1 MSLDVLDSIVL
12 ITSSESSRSR
22 DFGTG
27 FVIHKEARAVYLLT
41 CAHVVRDV
49 GGSEKVIAGGIP
61 ATVIA
66 SGEKQGF
73 DLAVLQ
79 VEELWDKPQLSLCT
93 SAEEEQAFIIAG
105 FYQFDPKSP
114 PAFRKIR
121 GKLGEQISLASSD
134 GRERINAWDLRI
146 EGEYYLQPGYS
157 GSPVINQTSGC
168 VLGVVTHQIGKG
180 EKGLAISIEAL
191 RKIWQE
197 MPSGLIS
204 KSLSPEANRNTS
216 SSVNVVSNS
225 TVTNLAEHVTYNE
238 ASNSIRELTINF
250 PGIETLPQ
258 TPSATSQ
265 PIQRLQKRLEE
276 ALNLLDEYEQQEL
289 LTTDAKTRRNAQV
302 EQERLRQQIE
312 KYEREINKLGY

>member
-1 MSLDVLDSIVL
+1 MSLDILDSIVL

-49 GGSEKVIAGGIP
+49 GGSEKVIAGGTP

-79 VEELWDKPQLSLCT
+79 VEGLWDKPQLSLCA
-93 SAEEEQAFIIAG
+93 SAEEEQPFIIAG
-105 FYQFDPKSP
+105 FYQFEPKSP
-114 PAFRKIR
+114 PALRKIR

-157 GSPVINQTSGC
+157 GSPVINQASGC

-197 MPSGLIS
+197 MPFGLIS
-204 KSLSPEANRNTS
+204 KSPPQTSRNTTFS
-216 SSVNVVSNS
+216 GNVLSNC
-225 TVTNLAEHVTYNE
+225 TVTNIAEQVTYNE
-238 ASNSIRELTINF
+238 APGFVRELTINF
-250 PGIETLPQ
+250 PGIETVPQ
-258 TPSATSQ
+258 TTSATSQ
-265 PIQRLQKRLEE
+265 QIQRLQKRLEE

-302 EQERLRQQIE
+302 EQERLREQIE
-312 KYEREINKLGY
+312 KYERELKNLGH

>member
-1 MSLDVLDSIVL
+1 MSSDFWDSIIL
-12 ITSSESSRSR
+12 ISSSDPSRSR

-27 FVIHKEARAVYLLT
+27 FVIHKEGQAVYLLT

-49 GGSEKVIAGGIP
+49 GGSEKVIAGGTP

-73 DLAVLQ
+73 DLAVLRI
-79 VEELWDKPQLSLCT
+79 EGLWDKPRLSLCA
-93 SAEEEQAFIIAG
+93 SAEEEQPFIIAG

-114 PAFRKIR
+114 PALRKIR

-134 GRERINAWDLRI
+134 GRERIYAWDLRI

-157 GSPVINQTSGC
+157 GSPVVNQTNGC

-191 RKIWQE
+191 RKIWYE

-204 KSLSPEANRNTS
+204 KSPSPQASRHMTS
-216 SSVNVVSNS
+216 SINVMSNS
-225 TVTNLAEHVTYNE
+225 TVTNLAEHVNYNE

-250 PGIETLPQ
+250 SGIETVPQ
-258 TPSATSQ
+258 TPSANTGQ
-265 PIQRLQKRLEE
+265 IERLQKRLEE

-302 EQERLRQQIE
+302 EQERLREKIERYEQQIKHLE
-312 KYEREINKLGY
+312 Y

>member
-1 MSLDVLDSIVL
+1 
-12 ITSSESSRSR
+12 
-22 DFGTG
+22 
-27 FVIHKEARAVYLLT
+27 
-41 CAHVVRDV
+41 VRDV
-49 GGSEKVIAGGIP
+49 GGCEKVIAGGTS

-79 VEELWDKPQLSLCT
+79 VEGLWDKPQLSLCA
-93 SAEEEQAFIIAG
+93 SAEEEQPFIIAG

-114 PAFRKIR
+114 PALRKIR

-157 GSPVINQTSGC
+157 GSPVINQASGC
-168 VLGVVTHQIGKG
+168 VLSVVTHQIGKG

-204 KSLSPEANRNTS
+204 KSPSPQASRNTTFS
-216 SSVNVVSNS
+216 GNIVSNS
-225 TVTNLAEHVTYNE
+225 NVKNLAGHVTYNE

-250 PGIETLPQ
+250 PRIETVPQ

-265 PIQRLQKRLEE
+265 QIQRLQKRLEE

-302 EQERLRQQIE
+302 EQERLRQQIDR
-312 KYEREINKLGY
+312 YRQEIKNLEY